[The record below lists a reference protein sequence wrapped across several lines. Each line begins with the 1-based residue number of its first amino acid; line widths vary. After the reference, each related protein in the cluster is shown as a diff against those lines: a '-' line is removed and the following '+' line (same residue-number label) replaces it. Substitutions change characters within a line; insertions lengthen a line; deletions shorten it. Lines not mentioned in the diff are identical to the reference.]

1 MAQRDTY
8 WDILKGILIVLVVI
22 GHVMQL
28 GTDHLS
34 IATVNWIYS
43 FHMPLFILV
52 SGYFSN
58 INSKSYRQGIVR
70 LIETFIVFQLLRSF
84 IEGATSFHELLNPR
98 LALWYLLSLV
108 YWKCMLIILPE
119 KIRKYKLMLL
129 AGSVVLSFISGL
141 IHISTELSFQR
152 TFTFMPFFVVGY
164 ILRYYDYSSLLNN
177 IKPIY
182 AIAVSTFSL
191 LGSYLINTSLLN
203 DFAGTS
209 VFSLNG
215 GGNFLKSRMLILL
228 WGSLMSICIMRLSLE
243 IKRSAVLEYLGQST
257 LHIYIFHAF
266 FYMYLLRPLNV
277 KGVLPNAF
285 LCLIMYSLA
294 VIVILYFT
302 SKIKILN
309 IILNPFTNSFNLW
322 KTRS

>member
-1 MAQRDTY
+1 MSQRDTY
-8 WDILKGILIVLVVI
+8 WDILKGILIILVVV

-28 GTDHLS
+28 GADHPS
-34 IATVNWIYS
+34 MATVNWIYS

-58 INSKSYRQGIVR
+58 TDSNSYRHGIVR

-84 IEGATSFHELLNPR
+84 IEGATSFHVLLNPR
-98 LALWYLLSLV
+98 LALWYLLSLA
-108 YWKCMLIILPE
+108 YWKCMLLVLPE
-119 KIRKYKLMLL
+119 KIRSNKWALL
-129 AGSVVLSFISGL
+129 IGSIALSFISGL

-152 TFTFMPFFVVGY
+152 TFAFMPFFVIGY
-164 ILRYYDYSSLLNN
+164 ILRDFDYRLLLRR

-182 AIAVSTFSL
+182 AVVVCAFL
-191 LGSYLINTSLLN
+191 FLGSYLINTSLLN

-215 GGNFLKSRMLILL
+215 GGNFLKSRLLILFC
-228 WGSLMSICIMRLSLE
+228 GSLMSLSIMRITLT
-243 IKRSAVLEYLGQST
+243 IKQSAILTKLGQST
-257 LHIYIFHAF
+257 LHIYIYHAF
-266 FYMYLLRPLNV
+266 FYMYLLKPLNEQ
-277 KGVLPNAF
+277 GVLPNSF
-285 LCLIMYSLA
+285 PCLIAYSLA
-294 VIVILYFT
+294 IILLLYYT

-309 IILNPFTNSFNLW
+309 IILNPFTNLFNLW